1 MTRFIHDQFAKEYLE
16 RLLQRY
22 GEFKS
27 SEKVPS
33 EVREIDV
40 LFTPFPGKETNL
52 QTLGLLGR
60 CASSPSIFE
69 PFRNAAS
76 EEEICNCV
84 LKSLS
89 VRGAL
94 QREARRNETRIS
106 ESALPKLWILTPSA
120 SKRKLSD
127 FGAVES
133 ADWVPGVYLMAKS
146 LRTVIVVI
154 HQLPRIPETLW
165 LRVLGRGKVQ
175 KQAIDELEALPLRHP
190 YAKATLE
197 LLYAL
202 QQSLIVADNP
212 PKDDTELIMRLAPL
226 FQQERERAKQE
237 GILKGR
243 QQERQEAQQRE
254 QFLVI
259 RREQLLIIR
268 LLNRRLGEIDSSLI
282 ERVRGLSIEKLEDL
296 GEALLDFSTLAD
308 LEAWLGQ
315 QEV

>member
-1 MTRFIHDQFAKEYLE
+1 MEKLLE
-16 RLLQRY
+16 RY

-40 LFTPFPGKETNL
+40 LFTPFPGEETNL

-76 EEEICNCV
+76 EEEICNCI

-106 ESALPKLWILTPSA
+106 ESALPKLWILTPTA
-120 SKRKLSD
+120 SKRTLSD
-127 FGAVES
+127 FGATEA
-133 ADWVPGVYLMAKS
+133 ADWVSGVYLMPKA
-146 LRTVIVVI
+146 LRAAIVVI

-165 LRVLGRGKVQ
+165 LRVLGRGRVQ

-226 FQQERERAKQE
+226 FHQQQEQAKQQ
-237 GILKGR
+237 G
-243 QQERQEAQQRE
+243 RQEAEQRE
-254 QFLVI
+254 QG
-259 RREQLLIIR
+259 LIIR
-268 LLNRRLGEIDSSLI
+268 QLNRRIGEIDPLLI
-282 ERVRGLSIEKLEDL
+282 ERVRGLSIDKLEEL
-296 GEALLDFSTLAD
+296 GEALLDFSVISD
-308 LEAWLGQ
+308 LETWLAQ
-315 QEV
+315 QQV

>member
-16 RLLQRY
+16 ELLKRY
-22 GEFKS
+22 GEVKP
-27 SEKVPS
+27 SETVPS

-40 LFTPFPGKETNL
+40 LFTPFPGEEINL
-52 QTLGLLGR
+52 QVLGILGQF
-60 CASSPSIFE
+60 ASSPAIFE

-76 EEEICNCV
+76 EEEICNCI
-84 LKSLS
+84 LKSLYLRS
-89 VRGAL
+89 SF
-94 QREARRNETRIS
+94 QRDARRNKTSIS

-127 FGAVES
+127 FGATE
-133 ADWVPGVYLMAKS
+133 AANWVPGVYLMAKS
-146 LRTVIVVI
+146 LRTAIVVI

-175 KQAIDELEALPLRHP
+175 KQAIDELEALPSKHP
-190 YAKATLE
+190 YAKATLQ

-226 FQQERERAKQE
+226 FHQQQERAKQE
-237 GILKGR
+237 EG
-243 QQERQEAQQRE
+243 QRI
-254 QFLVI
+254 VI
-259 RREQLLIIR
+259 RQ
-268 LLNRRLGEIDSSLI
+268 LNRRIGEVDSSLI
-282 ERVRGLSIEKLEDL
+282 ERVQELSIEKLEEL
-296 GEALLDFSTLAD
+296 GEALLDFSVLSD
-308 LEAWLGQ
+308 LEAWLAQ